1 MRQRSST
8 PGAASHSLRP
18 LAPRAHAAAGR
29 PRVGAARVTYDAAVP
44 AVEDLLDEE
53 FSRAREALATLVTA
67 PVDLLTVKSLGAGID
82 AVLIAKNISKL
93 SPFVSTQLENA
104 VIQTLTE
111 VPGAEGLSWQRQD
124 PGFPDAGLTYRGTQT
139 GHGIE
144 AKAWYVCG
152 TEITARF
159 KASQTVLIGKRVYVI
174 LVAWIM
180 SDIVFGTPTILDFA
194 LFDAEDVARVRDEH
208 YHQPI
213 SYLVVEPEDTTDRT
227 VNLQQ
232 ANVMGF
238 RVQTKDEERLGQMQ
252 VLLGDRW
259 EHPYTPWSRAMV
271 KVLRQNL
278 EYREET
284 NFAKLDRIDHPG
296 IEAFK
301 ARILAMEYR
310 GRSVATWTEILR
322 GLTSDEPTVRD
333 PALAIVSSLYE
344 S

>member
-1 MRQRSST
+1 MPWTLPRPRARRTSL
-8 PGAASHSLRP
+8 LRP
-18 LAPRAHAAAGR
+18 PATRQVAAYG
-29 PRVGAARVTYDAAVP
+29 DQVP
-44 AVEDLLDEE
+44 ELDDLLDEE
-53 FSRAREALATLVTA
+53 FRRAREALAVLA
-67 PVDLLTVKSLGAGID
+67 ARPVDLLTVKSLGPDIN

-104 VIQTLTE
+104 VIETLTE

-124 PGFPDAGLTYRGTQT
+124 PGFPDAGLTYEGVQT

-174 LVAWIM
+174 VVAWIM
-180 SDIVFGTPTILDFA
+180 SDIIFGTPTILDYE
-194 LFDAEDVARVRDEH
+194 LFDAGDVARVRDEH
-208 YHQPI
+208 YHRPI
-213 SYLVVEPEDTTDRT
+213 QYVVVEPEDTTDRT
-227 VNLQQ
+227 ANLQQ

-238 RVQTKDEERLGQMQ
+238 RLQTTDDARMQ
-252 VLLGDRW
+252 AMKVLLGDRW
-259 EHPYTPWSRAMV
+259 EHPHTDWSRSMV

-278 EYREET
+278 DYREET
-284 NFAKLDRIDHPG
+284 NFGKIDRIDHPG

-301 ARILAMEYR
+301 ARVLAMDYQ
-310 GRSVATWTEILR
+310 GRTVSQWTAIIR
-322 GLTSDEPTVRD
+322 GLASDNPLVRD
-333 PALAIVSSLYE
+333 PSLAIVQDLYE